1 MAHFTSRLEKGKLPD
16 KELVDLF
23 RLLFS
28 DRTAEYALTH
38 LINNDPFSHALTGNR
53 TTDLWRAWRDCRRL
67 IVQGDPSEA
76 FHSLKEIIKLH
87 PISKE
92 STALSDIEINALI
105 MGILINLNQH
115 INAYRACEDVHEGI
129 LRFIHLVRND
139 SRAAANEIK
148 MMLAHVCGLTQLRS
162 DVDDDQLIGAWIIGR
177 GIDLLLDTSIQMVN
191 FAGQHNNVKSFIE
204 QTQDEIIAFHDAI
217 DYAFDQESLVS
228 VHISLGNCWTETDPN
243 LALMHFDDAV
253 ELSGLESGQGLDAAA
268 NSANCL
274 MRLHRYD
281 EAALRY
287 DTIESLFETRGDYL
301 SASRV
306 WASECLAQWH
316 NNADPNVYTSLVGA
330 IEMFEEHFPQSADIN
345 TLYTLKKYMDPG
357 YLLLISILGEKKYHS
372 YEDLNE
378 FLGACW
384 ALLSRDFKMHLHP
397 ESDTTMN
404 PWMAILES
412 QRLPLSIMKTAL
424 AMFHGTGVVHLFLVP
439 ARLDSTI
446 SSDMLPSVQAQ
457 RLVWVIYGYDRSGK
471 FRFELNVSRPE
482 DSVDVFHFL
491 DIMQEQLSADMLHDS
506 IQVQYYQS
514 ELVRLGDKIG
524 QDLSSRFAETL
535 MAMDHLFYM
544 PYPLYNLEEFPLG
557 GLRFNDEWLGTRC
570 TITRSPTL
578 NHLRELLNP
587 NRPRP
592 MANAR
597 AVIVAG
603 DPSYGMHML
612 RETSDE
618 VKRVTH
624 ILQVYN
630 FDCEY
635 AVEPKNDAMIAYLNG
650 GAGLVHYIGHGIAT
664 NVYEELPLSSGDSL
678 QAQDLASRLTG
689 FRTGFV
695 FLCACEAARIRHGGG
710 GYQIGLASTLVE
722 RGAPAVLAFSMPI
735 PETRAYE
742 VVRVFYSQAFRH
754 PFGTAVLE
762 SQKQMVAKL
771 PVYAWLALSAYGDPD
786 FRVPSM
792 VREHIPMIA
801 DRSVTWNSSLRSYAV
816 LRTENSRDEICKAV
830 SLMPTHLKVL
840 ISKFLSYAF
849 LDPPSANDDILG
861 RIEEQTLAVMGDS
874 GAELLSL
881 RAALSLEHAHTIGID
896 ANPIRWP
903 QSGDQTRR
911 LLNELRFVALVGAT
925 LFDTRLNG
933 LACALM
939 GRLITWDQG
948 NLAYSKIW
956 LSQGIEKLEECT
968 SLSPY
973 VKRIRDE
980 TISVLRQFGG

>member
-1 MAHFTSRLEKGKLPD
+1 MTHFTARLKEGKSPD

-38 LINNDPFSHALTGNR
+38 LINNDPFSHAITGNR
-53 TTDLWRAWRDCRRL
+53 TTDLWRAWRDSRRL
-67 IVQGDPSEA
+67 MVQGDPSEA
-76 FHSLKEIIKLH
+76 FHSLKEIAKLH
-87 PISKE
+87 PISKD
-92 STALSDIEINALI
+92 SVALSDIEINALI
-105 MGILINLNQH
+105 MEILINLNQH
-115 INAYRACEDVHEGI
+115 INAFRTCEDVHEA
-129 LRFIHLVRND
+129 LLHFIHLVRSN
-139 SRAAANEIK
+139 SRAAAHEIK
-148 MMLAHVCGLTQLRS
+148 MMLAHVCGLTELRN
-162 DVDDDQLIGAWIIGR
+162 DVDDDQLIGTWIIGR
-177 GIDLLLDTSIQMVN
+177 GIDLLLHASVQMVN
-191 FAGQHNNVKSFIE
+191 LADQSNYVKAFIE
-204 QTQDEIIAFHDAI
+204 QTKNEIIAFHDATG
-217 DYAFDQESLVS
+217 YAFDPESLAS

-243 LALMHFDDAV
+243 LAVMHFDDAV
-253 ELSGLESGQGLDAAA
+253 ELCGLESGQGLDAAA

-274 MRLHRYD
+274 MRLHRYN
-281 EAALRY
+281 EAASRY

-316 NNADPNVYTSLVGA
+316 ENADPSVYSSLVGA
-330 IEMFEEHFPQSADIN
+330 IEMFENHFPQSADIN

-357 YLLLISILGEKKYHS
+357 YLLLISILSEKKHHS
-372 YEDLNE
+372 DEDLNE

-384 ALLSRDFKMHLHP
+384 ALLSRDFKMHLRP
-397 ESDTTMN
+397 DSDVTME

-424 AMFHGTGVVHLFLVP
+424 AMFHGTGVIHLYLVP
-439 ARLDSTI
+439 TRLDSTI
-446 SSDMLPSVQAQ
+446 NSDMLPNVQAQ
-457 RLVWVIYGYDRSGK
+457 RLVWVIYGYDRSGR
-471 FRFELNVSRPE
+471 FRFEINVSRPD
-482 DSVDVFHFL
+482 DSFDVFRFL
-491 DIMQEQLSADMLHDS
+491 DMMQEQLSADILHDS
-506 IQVQYYQS
+506 IQVQYCES
-514 ELVRLGDKIG
+514 ELVRMGDKIG
-524 QDLSSRFAETL
+524 QNLAPQFAETL
-535 MAMDHLFYM
+535 RGMDHLFYI
-544 PYPLYNLEEFPLG
+544 PYPLHNLEEFPLG
-557 GLRFNDEWLGTRC
+557 ALRFNHEWLGTRC

-592 MANAR
+592 KANPR

-603 DPSYGMHML
+603 DPSYGIHML
-612 RETSDE
+612 QETSDE

-635 AVEPKNDAMIAYLNG
+635 AAEPKNDAMIAWLNG

-689 FRTGFV
+689 FKIGFV

-735 PETRAYE
+735 PENRAYE
-742 VVRVFYSQAFRH
+742 VVRIFYSQAFRQ
-754 PFGTAVLE
+754 PFGSAVLE
-762 SQKQMVAKL
+762 SQKQMITKL
-771 PVYAWLALSAYGDPD
+771 PVYAWLALSAYGDPE
-786 FRVPSM
+786 FNVPSM
-792 VREHIPMIA
+792 VRNHIPMIA
-801 DRSVTWNSSLRSYAV
+801 DRSVTWHSRMRSYAV
-816 LRTENSRDEICKAV
+816 LRTENSREKVCQAV
-830 SLMPTHLKVL
+830 RLIPARLKVL
-840 ISKFLSYAF
+840 INKFLSCAF
-849 LDPPSANDDILG
+849 LDPPSSNDDILG
-861 RIEEQTLAVMGDS
+861 RIEERTLSVLSDS
-874 GAELLSL
+874 GAGSLSL
-881 RAALSLEHAHTIGID
+881 RAVLSLEHAHIIGID

-903 QSGDQTRR
+903 QTADETHR
-911 LLNELRFVALVGAT
+911 LLNELRFVALVGTT

-948 NLAYSKIW
+948 NLDYSKIW
-956 LSQGIEKLEECT
+956 LSEGIEKLEECS

-973 VKRIRDE
+973 VKRIRSE
-980 TISVLRQFGG
+980 TISILQQFGG